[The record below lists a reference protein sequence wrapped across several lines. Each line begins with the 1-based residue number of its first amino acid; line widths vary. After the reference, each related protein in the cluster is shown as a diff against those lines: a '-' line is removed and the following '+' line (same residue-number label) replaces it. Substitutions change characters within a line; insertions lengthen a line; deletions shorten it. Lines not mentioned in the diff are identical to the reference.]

1 VSDVTVPDEAVDEG
15 VLRGALIALRLP
27 LLCGFGRER
36 RSFHLVGVIMQTL
49 LIHNKSAGAGHLTPE
64 ELTTALE
71 AGGLK
76 VRHCAPQ
83 DPMLDR
89 CLADPSEMVVLA
101 GGDGTVARILAKL
114 PFQKRVV
121 AIVPLGTANNIA
133 QSLGILDPA
142 QPGSGN
148 EIVTAWRHAARRQL
162 DIGRVAGPWGETR
175 FVEAVGLGPLAKTIL
190 QFKTDGV
197 SAADSIRLGREAF
210 RHALAHAEPLQSHVS
225 LDGAEMSG
233 PLLLMEAM
241 NIQHA
246 GSRLRLAPAA
256 DVGDGYFDVVT
267 IAPEERQAVLD
278 WIDAGAGAKPPL
290 TATRA
295 RRIDIDW
302 QGDPLRIDDFAP
314 ETLEHAGAVNIEF
327 IAERLDVLVPSAHDR
342 ANPPPPSV
350 ETEKMEVRS

>member
-1 VSDVTVPDEAVDEG
+1 
-15 VLRGALIALRLP
+15 
-27 LLCGFGRER
+27 
-36 RSFHLVGVIMQTL
+36 MQTL
-49 LIHNKSAGAGHLTPE
+49 LVHNKSAGAGHLTPD

-71 AGGLK
+71 AGGLT

-83 DPMLDR
+83 DPALDHR
-89 CLADPSEMVVLA
+89 LADPSDMVVLA

-148 EIVTAWRHAARRQL
+148 EIVTAWRHADRRLL
-162 DIGRVAGPWGETR
+162 DIGRIVGPWGETR
-175 FVEAVGLGPLAKTIL
+175 FVEAVGIGPLAKTIL
-190 QFKTDGV
+190 QFKTEGV

-210 RHALAHAEPLQSHVS
+210 RHALAHAEPLRSQIT
-225 LDGAEMSG
+225 LDGVALAG
-233 PLLLMEAM
+233 PFLLMEAM

-267 IAPEERQAVLD
+267 IAPDQRQPMLD
-278 WIDAGAGAKPPL
+278 WIDAGAGDAPPL
-290 TATRA
+290 TTTRA

-314 ETLEHAGAVNIEF
+314 QMPDHRGPVSVEF
-327 IAERLDVLVPSAHDR
+327 IAERLEVLVPSAQDR
-342 ANPPPPSV
+342 ANPPPPGV
-350 ETEKMEVRS
+350 EPTGVEADQMEIRS